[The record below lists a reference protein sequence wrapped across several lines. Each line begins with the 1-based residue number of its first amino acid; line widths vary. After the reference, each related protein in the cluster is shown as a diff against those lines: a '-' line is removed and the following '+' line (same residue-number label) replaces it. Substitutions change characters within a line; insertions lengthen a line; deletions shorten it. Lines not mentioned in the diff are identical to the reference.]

1 MDFLKSGIKTV
12 LGSPEV
18 GTAAPSPAETVE
30 RLVERVTNSTL
41 LQDRRDSCRAL
52 KALSQNYRIEV
63 GAQAMD
69 ALRQVLELDR
79 ADNETIH
86 YALDTLKNIMS
97 PTLFKVEED
106 NHQVPCN
113 IGEQFTEMF
122 IKDPQNVQLVLD
134 LLDEYD
140 FRVRL
145 SAVQLLTFMLTNRTR
160 DIQEIILVKP
170 MGVSKMIDLLGDTRE
185 VVRNETLL
193 LLIKLTKGNA
203 NIQKIVAF
211 ENTFDRLFEI
221 IASEGHA
228 EGGIIVE
235 DCLLLM
241 LNLLKNNSS
250 NVNFFKEGSYV
261 QRLLPLLATRDDE
274 AEEAGWAAQRVANV
288 QVTLLVVRALVGGQG
303 AGAGGCRRAVRA
315 GGVLAA
321 LCGVLMSSGVP
332 AAVLADTILAVADA
346 VRAEPESQDYLA
358 QVTAPSDPPRPTLLV
373 LLMCML
379 NEKQPFQLRCAVL
392 YCFECFLYRNE
403 SQQAALVSTLLPTA
417 GEAARLTA
425 GQLLCG
431 GLFSRDAAANWFAA
445 VALSHAL
452 RDNPEQKRRLLRVV
466 VAAAGGGAPE
476 SLVSQCGRLLQRA
489 ADARAQVAL
498 LMLLSHWAAGCPAA
512 AAALLGG
519 GGAVGWAVSQA
530 ADTDDPLLSGLA
542 AFLLALLYHYNDDS
556 VPEYTK
562 EALKQVIVK
571 RIGLEAF
578 VSRLSSVSRLEPYS
592 AASKQPQPVVAQP
605 HLLSL
610 DYEFCNLYREHE
622 SLLLSGLAAEGPAE
636 AEHPDTLAQYRALI
650 RQQDA
655 RLHELVAQ
663 LDQLLHNNRTLQ
675 NTLND
680 SLATNSHLKDEN
692 TLLKAQVSAA
702 GAMSAAPR
710 GSTTHDAELKE
721 RELQEKIELQDAKL
735 REYES
740 EVEEL
745 RTALRTAEEGRR
757 KAEEELVTLRK
768 DQDDLLVLVADQ
780 DLELNKYKELVVSAQ
795 GGRAPAEP

>member
-379 NEKQPFQLRCAVL
+379 NEKQPFQL
-392 YCFECFLYRNE
+392 
-403 SQQAALVSTLLPTA
+403 
-417 GEAARLTA
+417 
-425 GQLLCG
+425 
-431 GLFSRDAAANWFAA
+431 
-445 VALSHAL
+445 
-452 RDNPEQKRRLLRVV
+452 K
-466 VAAAGGGAPE
+466 
-476 SLVSQCGRLLQRA
+476 
-489 ADARAQVAL
+489 
-498 LMLLSHWAAGCPAA
+498 
-512 AAALLGG
+512 
-519 GGAVGWAVSQA
+519 
-530 ADTDDPLLSGLA
+530 
-542 AFLLALLYHYNDDS
+542 LLYHYNDDS

>member
-425 GQLLCG
+425 GQLL
-431 GLFSRDAAANWFAA
+431 
-445 VALSHAL
+445 
-452 RDNPEQKRRLLRVV
+452 
-466 VAAAGGGAPE
+466 
-476 SLVSQCGRLLQRA
+476 
-489 ADARAQVAL
+489 
-498 LMLLSHWAAGCPAA
+498 
-512 AAALLGG
+512 
-519 GGAVGWAVSQA
+519 
-530 ADTDDPLLSGLA
+530 SGLA